1 MIGAAVAPIRQTFA
15 PGLLPGIEATR
26 AVAVRAYSTGS
37 AAEPLLAIDD
47 AAVVEGGVVA
57 IEVLGPAAGMAVAGA
72 TGPDGQGPAQ
82 GGPRR
87 QAGG

>member
-26 AVAVRAYSTGS
+26 AVAVRAYSAGS
-37 AAEPLLAIDD
+37 AAEPFLAIDD

-57 IEVLGPAAGMAVAGA
+57 IEVLSPTSGLAVASTAGA
-72 TGPDGQGPAQ
+72 DGQAT
-82 GGPRR
+82 
-87 QAGG
+87 A